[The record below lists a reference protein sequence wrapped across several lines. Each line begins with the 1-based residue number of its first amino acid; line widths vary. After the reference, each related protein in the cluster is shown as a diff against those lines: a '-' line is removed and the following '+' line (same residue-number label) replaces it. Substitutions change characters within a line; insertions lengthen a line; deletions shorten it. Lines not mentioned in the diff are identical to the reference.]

1 MQPIAPLMI
10 EHRLIERMIHLIEM
24 EKKEMEE
31 HDKID
36 SGFIDVTVD
45 FIRTYADRTHHG
57 KEEDILFRDLENKN
71 MSRGDRNLKNDLI
84 EEHKY
89 ARKLVG
95 DLVEAKKRYVEG
107 HKESLTRILEKL
119 QALVD
124 FYPEHIRK
132 EDRTFF
138 RAAMEYLNKTEQD
151 AMLQECWEFD
161 RKMIHEKYRLMVED
175 LEKTGEGRKQT
186 GKGEYR
192 ES

>member
-24 EKKEMEE
+24 EKTEMEE
-31 HDKID
+31 YDKID
-36 SGFIDVTVD
+36 FGFIDVAVD

-71 MSRGDRNLKNDLI
+71 LSRGDRKLKNDLI